1 MKKLLLVLLAF
12 TLQLF
17 SAQIKFE
24 KGYLITNNGERK
36 EILIKNKDWLN
47 NPTEFTYKIAESTE
61 ELVGN
66 TTNVKEFQIYGYD
79 KLVRYKGKIDISA
92 SDLQSL
98 SNKQEPEWAEKEVFL
113 YEISSGKKKLYS
125 FYEYNN
131 SKFFYADENGEI
143 IPLIY
148 KEYIPNNTNSVYTN
162 ETYKNQLKKL
172 FADNAM
178 VSKSAEKT
186 EYQKEKLIK
195 LFNQY
200 NNVSTEEQKEQLVK
214 RKKTNFNLYVKPGLN
229 IMKLNFYGP
238 SSPNTTD
245 AQFNK
250 TAFKFG
256 MELEHILP
264 FNKGKWALLI
274 EPTYNSINAQ
284 DKSENGVSDIKVKYS
299 YLEFNLGA
307 KHYMHIDPTSKV
319 FLSAKIPLFSAVAS
333 KSTLEYTSDYFEE
346 TIDLNKLS
354 SNFIFSAGFVY
365 KNKFLVEL
373 SYAMKRSISMESN
386 WGSELSVTSVSL
398 GYNLF

>member
-1 MKKLLLVLLAF
+1 MKKLLLVFLIF
-12 TLQLF
+12 TLQF
-17 SAQIKFE
+17 ISAQIKFE
-24 KGYLITNNGERK
+24 KGYLITNDGEKK
-36 EILIKNKDWLN
+36 EVLIKNKDWLN

-61 ELVGN
+61 ELTGN
-66 TTNVKEFQIYGYD
+66 TTNVKEFQVYGYD
-79 KLVRYKGKIDISA
+79 KLVKYKGKVDASA
-92 SDLQSL
+92 NILHNL
-98 SNKQEPEWAEKEVFL
+98 SNNEEPEWIEKDIFL
-113 YEISSGKKKLYS
+113 YEISSGKKRLYS
-125 FYEYNN
+125 YYESNN

-143 IPLIY
+143 TPLIY

-172 FADNAM
+172 FADDAV

-186 EYQKEKLIK
+186 EYQKEKLVK

-200 NNVSTEEQKEQLVK
+200 NNISTEDQKQKFVK
-214 RKKTNFNLYVKPGLN
+214 RKQTNFNLYVKPGLN

-250 TAFKFG
+250 IAFKFG
-256 MELEHILP
+256 IELEHILP
-264 FNKGKWALLI
+264 FNKGKWALLV

-284 DKSENGVSDIKVKYS
+284 DKSENGVVKYS
-299 YLEFNLGA
+299 YIEFNLGA
-307 KHYMHIDPTSKV
+307 KHYMHIDPSTKV
-319 FLSAKIPLFSAVAS
+319 FLSARIPLFSAVAS

-346 TIDLNKLS
+346 TMDLNKLS

-373 SYAMKRSISMESN
+373 SHAMKRSISIESS
-386 WGSELSVTSVSL
+386 WGSELSVTSISF

>member
-1 MKKLLLVLLAF
+1 MKKLLLVLLIF
-12 TLQLF
+12 TLQF
-17 SAQIKFE
+17 ISAQIKFE
-24 KGYLITNNGERK
+24 KGYLITNDGEKK
-36 EILIKNKDWLN
+36 EVLIKNKDWLN

-61 ELVGN
+61 ELTGN
-66 TTNVKEFQIYGYD
+66 TTNVKEFQVYGYD
-79 KLVRYKGKIDISA
+79 KLVKYKGKVDASA
-92 SDLQSL
+92 NILHNL
-98 SNKQEPEWAEKEVFL
+98 SNNEEPEWIEKDIFL
-113 YEISSGKKKLYS
+113 YEISSGKKRLYS
-125 FYEYNN
+125 YYESNN

-143 IPLIY
+143 TPLIY

-172 FADNAM
+172 FADDAV

-186 EYQKEKLIK
+186 DYEKEKLVK

-200 NNVSTEEQKEQLVK
+200 NNISTDKNKEKFEK
-214 RKKTNFNLYVKPGLN
+214 RKRTNLNLYVKPGLN
-229 IMKLNFYGP
+229 MMKLNFYGP
-238 SSPNTTD
+238 SSNSTTD
-245 AQFNK
+245 AEFNK

-256 MELEHILP
+256 VELEHVLP

-274 EPTYNSINAQ
+274 EPTYNSITAQ
-284 DKSENGVSDIKVKYS
+284 DKSDNGVVKYS
-299 YLEFNLGA
+299 YIEFNLGA